1 MNKNCSVIAI
11 CFLISACVPGVSQS
25 SKFYNTT
32 SEVDSVLSTTYSNSV
47 AVLRVQMPK
56 FMDKPQ
62 IISRNREDV
71 QVFVSEYN
79 RWIEPLSML
88 YTRTLVENLNTLLP
102 NAPVEIFMGNNSP
115 SRYVFVDVVKLDTLW
130 NSKITLDAWYTI
142 KTYKD
147 QLIIRRKF
155 SDSIPLKN
163 SYEDLVRVHSKLLGN
178 LSKSIADSLIKHDKK
193 YAE

>member
-11 CFLISACVPGVSQS
+11 CFLISACVPGVSQN

-32 SEVDSVLSTTYSNSV
+32 SEVDSVLSTTYANSV

-115 SRYVFVDVVKLDTLW
+115 SRYVFVDMVKLDTLW